1 MGLYLILLYKGISV
15 PKKSHINLPSF
26 ATIEDVIKELKP
38 GYPVYCLR
46 PAELKRQARFFLD
59 SFPGRVMYAVK
70 CNPHLTV
77 LQALFDAGIRHFDTA
92 SLAEIAL
99 IREHFPQADCYF
111 MHPVKARASILTA
124 QDVYGIDHYVIDHV
138 KELEK
143 IVEITGSGDGRVVLV
158 RIVTPVH
165 DAQYRLSDKFGI
177 AAEEA
182 AELLKK
188 VHDADFQTGVAFHVG
203 SQCRTPQ
210 AFIDG
215 VKTAL
220 NVIHEANVP
229 VHYLDVGG
237 GFPALYEDDKPPE
250 LEAYFKV
257 IEDAFDDAK
266 LRRDCVLMCEPGR
279 ALVAS
284 GCSLLVQI
292 QLRKDDQIYI
302 NDGIY
307 QSLSET
313 LVGNF
318 KLPARLTN
326 PMRQLSPNFKNFT
339 VLGPTCDCLDVIP
352 YQFYLPEDAEEGDWI
367 EIGQAGAYSNSAS
380 TRFNGFFPET
390 FVSVDAPPLM
400 PA

>member
-1 MGLYLILLYKGISV
+1 MQ
-15 PKKSHINLPSF
+15 KKSHITLPSF
-26 ATIEDVIKELKP
+26 ATVEDVIEQLKP

-124 QDVYGIDHYVIDHV
+124 QDVYGIDHYVIDHE
-138 KELEK
+138 KELDK
-143 IVEITGSGDGRVVLV
+143 IIETTGSGDGRVILV

-177 AAEEA
+177 ASDEA
-182 AELLKK
+182 AGLLQK
-188 VHDADFQTGVAFHVG
+188 VHKADFQTGIAFHVG

-210 AFIDG
+210 AFTDG
-215 VKTAL
+215 VRTAL
-220 NVIHEANVP
+220 DVIREANVP

-237 GFPALYEDDKPPE
+237 GFPALYEDDKPPA
-250 LEAYFKV
+250 LDDYFKV
-257 IEDAFDDAK
+257 IEEAFDEAK
-266 LRRDCVLMCEPGR
+266 IRRDCVLMCEPGR

-292 QLRKDDQIYI
+292 QLRKDDKLYI
-302 NDGIY
+302 NDGVY

-313 LVGNF
+313 LVGKI

-326 PMRQLSPNFKNFT
+326 PRRQLSSQNQEFT
-339 VLGPTCDCLDVIP
+339 ILGPTCDCLDILP
-352 YQFYLPEDAEEGDWI
+352 YQFILPDDAEEGDWI
-367 EIGQAGAYSNSAS
+367 EIGQVGAYSNSAA

-390 FVSVDAPPLM
+390 FVSVDAAPLM
-400 PA
+400 PK